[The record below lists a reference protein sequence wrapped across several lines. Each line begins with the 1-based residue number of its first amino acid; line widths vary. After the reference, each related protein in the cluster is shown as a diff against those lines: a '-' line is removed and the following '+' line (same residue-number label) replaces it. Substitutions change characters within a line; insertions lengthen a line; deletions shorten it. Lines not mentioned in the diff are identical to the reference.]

1 MVSGGEKG
9 LRARLGRMRHLL
21 CQTGH
26 HVDVQMDEEPGVW
39 LRSFHLLDLEE
50 RSEVS
55 ADGDS
60 LTIAF
65 AFIHLLH
72 AFIQSGLR
80 MRDAQVIHPEQR
92 NLKG

>member
-9 LRARLGRMRHLL
+9 LLGRMRHLL

-50 RSEVS
+50 HCEVS
-55 ADGDS
+55 ADGDP

-65 AFIHLLH
+65 AFNHLVH
-72 AFIQSGLR
+72 AFIQRGIILNR
-80 MRDAQVIHPEQR
+80 ETAAV
-92 NLKG
+92 

>member
-1 MVSGGEKG
+1 VVSGGEKG

-50 RSEVS
+50 HCEVS
-55 ADGDS
+55 ADGDP

-65 AFIHLLH
+65 AFSACFYRRNCCCIN
-72 AFIQSGLR
+72 IQSWLAMSYR
-80 MRDAQVIHPEQR
+80 TEQV
-92 NLKG
+92 